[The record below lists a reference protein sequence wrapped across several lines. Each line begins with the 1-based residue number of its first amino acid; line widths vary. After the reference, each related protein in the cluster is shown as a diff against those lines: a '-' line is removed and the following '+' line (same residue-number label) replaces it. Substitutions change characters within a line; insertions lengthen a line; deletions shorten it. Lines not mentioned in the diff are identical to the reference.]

1 MKNPAVN
8 SLTLLLFVI
17 ASASCTQK
25 TTTGEDTHL
34 GNLQHSFSISEQA
47 TEHFDQGLLL
57 LHSFEYDDANEAF
70 QKAIEADPDELMAHW
85 GLAMTHYRALWGL
98 QDVEA
103 GRKVIQAVGETREAR
118 MSKAEN
124 QLEAAF
130 WEGVE
135 ILYGE
140 GELDERN
147 QRYAD
152 HMAEVY
158 AANPDNQEVAAF
170 YALGLMW
177 AGYTNQDNLN
187 KSAEVAAG
195 IIAENPTHP
204 GALHYMIHANDDPE
218 YAQIALTAAD
228 KYATVAPDAS
238 HALHMPSHIYVAL
251 GMWDKVVS
259 SNIASYQASLHRME
273 AKGLGGKERGY
284 HAMAWLHYGY
294 LQTGEYQKA
303 ADLLAEIIAYHQDS
317 TASKSYLITM
327 QNEQRIEAGYW
338 PEELTPQQ
346 VDYSQLGLPEKS
358 AMHFFNGMLAF
369 DEKDATGLQ
378 LEIDGLNR
386 QLGKASLLVNDEGIA
401 MCSAGPTR
409 YAPTKEGLKKT
420 QVVIHQMEALLA
432 QLKGD
437 NVLTEDHLTQ
447 ATQLESEC
455 SYDSGP
461 PFIAYPSFEQYGDW
475 LLAQNRPEEA
485 LTQFNQSLS
494 NRKNRNKA
502 LRGKV
507 AALEALGR
515 TEEAKE
521 VKAIISQFAPAQK
534 VAVR

>member
-1 MKNPAVN
+1 MKNPTAK
-8 SLTLLLFVI
+8 SLALLLFVLI
-17 ASASCTQK
+17 AASCTQQSSS
-25 TTTGEDTHL
+25 GEETHL
-34 GNLQHSFSISEQA
+34 GDLQHSFSISDKASES
-47 TEHFDQGLLL
+47 FDQGLLL

-70 QKAIEADPDELMAHW
+70 QRAIEADPDELMAHW

-103 GRKVIQAVGETREAR
+103 GRKVIQAVGETKEAR
-118 MSKAEN
+118 MAKAEN

-135 ILYGE
+135 ILYSE

-152 HMAEVY
+152 HMAGVY
-158 AANPDNQEVAAF
+158 EANPDNQEVAAF

-187 KSAEVAAG
+187 KSAEVTAG

-228 KYATVAPDAS
+228 KYANVAPDAS

-294 LQTGEYQKA
+294 LQTGEYEKA
-303 ADLLAEIIAYHQDS
+303 AGLLDEMIGYHKDS

-338 PEELTPQQ
+338 PEELMPQK
-346 VDYSQLGLPEKS
+346 VDYSKLGLSEKS
-358 AMHFFNGMLAF
+358 AMHFFNSLLAF
-369 DEKDATGLQ
+369 DKKDATALQ

-386 QLGKASLLVNDEGIA
+386 QLSKASLLVNDEGIA

-420 QVVIHQMEALLA
+420 QVVIHQMEAMLA

-437 NVLTEDHLTQ
+437 AALTEERLAK
-447 ATQLESEC
+447 ATQLEGEC
-455 SYDSGP
+455 SYDAGP

-485 LTQFNQSLS
+485 LVQFNQSLS

-502 LRGKV
+502 LRGKI

-515 TEEAKE
+515 TDEAKE
-521 VKAIISQFAPAQK
+521 VRAVIVQFTSAQK
-534 VAVR
+534 VAAR

>member
-1 MKNPAVN
+1 MKKPTVI
-8 SLTLLLFVI
+8 SLTLSLFVLI
-17 ASASCTQK
+17 AASCTQQSSS
-25 TTTGEDTHL
+25 GEDTQL
-34 GNLQHSFSISEQA
+34 GDLQHSFSISDEA
-47 TEHFDQGLLL
+47 RESFDQGLLL

-70 QKAIEADPDELMAHW
+70 QKATEADPDELMAHW

-103 GRKVIQAVGETREAR
+103 GRKVIQAVGETKEAR
-118 MSKAEN
+118 MHKPEN

-177 AGYTNQDNLN
+177 AGYTDQDNLN

-218 YAQIALTAAD
+218 YAQIALTAAN
-228 KYATVAPDAS
+228 KYAKVAPDAS

-259 SNIASYQASLHRME
+259 SNIASYEASLHRME
-273 AKGLGGKERGY
+273 AKGLSGKER
-284 HAMAWLHYGY
+284 
-294 LQTGEYQKA
+294 EYQKA
-303 ADLLAEIIAYHQDS
+303 ADLLAEIIGYHQDS

-338 PEELTPQQ
+338 PEGLTPQQ
-346 VDYSQLGLPEKS
+346 VDYSQLGLSEKS
-358 AMHFFNGMLAF
+358 AMHFFNGLLAF
-369 DEKDATGLQ
+369 DKKDAAALQ

-386 QLGKASLLVNDEGIA
+386 QLSKASLLVNDDGIA

-420 QVVIHQMEALLA
+420 QVVIHQMEALQA
-432 QLKGD
+432 QLNGD
-437 NVLTEDHLTQ
+437 AALTEQHFTK
-447 ATQLESEC
+447 ATQLEAEC
-455 SYDSGP
+455 DYDAGP

-502 LRGKV
+502 LRGKL

-515 TEEAKE
+515 TDEAKQ
-521 VKAIISQFAPAQK
+521 VKAVISQFAPTQK

>member
-1 MKNPAVN
+1 MKKPTVI
-8 SLTLLLFVI
+8 SLTLSLFVLI
-17 ASASCTQK
+17 AASCTQQSSSS
-25 TTTGEDTHL
+25 EDTQL
-34 GNLQHSFSISEQA
+34 GDLHHSLSISDKASES
-47 TEHFDQGLLL
+47 FDQGLLL
-57 LHSFEYDDANEAF
+57 LHSFEYDDASEAF
-70 QKAIEADPDELMAHW
+70 QKAIKADPDELMAHW

-103 GRKVIQAVGETREAR
+103 GRKVIQAVAETKEAR
-118 MSKAEN
+118 MKKAEN
-124 QLEAAF
+124 QLESDF

-147 QRYAD
+147 KSYSD

-177 AGYTNQDNLN
+177 AGYTDQDNLN

-273 AKGLGGKERGY
+273 AKRLGGKERGY

-303 ADLLAEIIAYHQDS
+303 ADLLAEIIGYHQDS

-338 PEELTPQQ
+338 PEGLTPQQ
-346 VDYSQLGLPEKS
+346 VDYSKLGLSEKS
-358 AMHFFNGMLAF
+358 AMHFFNSSLAF
-369 DEKDATGLQ
+369 DKKDAAGLQ
-378 LEIDGLNR
+378 VEIDGLNR
-386 QLGKASLLVNDEGIA
+386 QLSKASLLVNDEGIA

-437 NVLTEDHLTQ
+437 AALTEGHLAK

-455 SYDSGP
+455 SYDAGP

-485 LTQFNQSLS
+485 LAQFNQSLT

-502 LRGKV
+502 LRGKL

-515 TEEAKE
+515 TDEAKE
-521 VKAIISQFAPAQK
+521 VKAIISQYAPAQK